1 MAHRVRLVL
10 LILGATGLGFYG
22 ISSFLVE
29 KLYVDSPE
37 ARRCELA
44 VQQHLNK
51 VASHSPTVGQVE
63 NALLIA
69 LQNAGNDPACKNVNV
84 CAKDLKESHSARKL
98 TFSYTV
104 NSAPRTKDIMIVTGP
119 LR

>member
-1 MAHRVRLVL
+1 MASRTRIVL
-10 LILGATGLGFYG
+10 LILGATGLGLYG
-22 ISSFLVE
+22 IGTFLIE

-44 VQQHLNK
+44 IQRHLNG
-51 VASHSPTVGQVE
+51 VGSHSPTVKQVE
-63 NALLIA
+63 DALVAA
-69 LQNAGNDPACKNVNV
+69 LKNAGSDPACKYVDV
-84 CAKDLKESHSARKL
+84 CAKDLKESHSSRKL
-98 TFSYTV
+98 TFTYTV